1 MSMATILSKGTF
13 AKRPFRKRSFKGG
26 IYPPEQKGLAAGMP
40 IEVIPTPEEVRLPLL
55 QHLGAPCKQV
65 IEPRS
70 QVQLGD
76 IIGRAKGFISAPI
89 HASLRGTTARVS
101 ATTLPAGRRVDVIP
115 IKADETQP
123 FTDRAVYDEIFGG
136 DWAIEELNN
145 YDPEQIANT
154 ARDAGLVGLGGATF
168 PTHIK
173 LRRNKEKPIS
183 HMLINGAECEP
194 YLTADY
200 RLMLEAPRPVIS
212 GAILAGRAVDA
223 EHVTVCIENNKPK
236 AIKALRNA
244 AEGTNVS
251 VCVLKTKYPQGGEKQ
266 LISAVLGKTVPLG
279 GLPLDVGVVV
289 LNVGTTAA
297 LARAVLRGRPLT
309 HRVVTVSGKGVMAPK
324 NLLVPIGTSFRYLI
338 DYCGGLNDVAQT
350 VIAGG
355 PMMGFAVGSLDIP
368 VTKGTSGITVLTQH
382 ETRRFGFGGGDG
394 SGQKPQTPC
403 LRCGRCVSVCPMNLV
418 PGRIAQAA
426 RTNHPQLAERYHADA
441 CVECG
446 CCAFE
451 CPANIP
457 VVQLIRLSKAMLRRK
472 T

>member
-1 MSMATILSKGTF
+1 MSIATVLAKGHF
-13 AKRPFRKRSFKGG
+13 VKGHFKGG
-26 IYPPEQKGLAAGMP
+26 VHPPEQKGLAAGMP
-40 IEVIPTPEEVRLPLL
+40 IEVIPTPDEVRLPIL
-55 QHLGAPCKQV
+55 QHLGAPC
-65 IEPRS
+65 EPVVGPREE
-70 QVQLGD
+70 VELGD
-76 IIGRAKGFISAPI
+76 VIAQATGFVSAPI
-89 HASLRGTTARVS
+89 HATIRGTTTRVS
-101 ATTLPAGRRVDVIP
+101 ATTLPNGRRVDVIP
-115 IKADETQP
+115 IKAADSQP
-123 FTDRAVYDEIFGG
+123 LSGRAIYDELFGG
-136 DWAIEELNN
+136 DWPVDGFEK
-145 YDPEQIANT
+145 YDPQQIADAT
-154 ARDAGLVGLGGATF
+154 RDAGLVGLGGATF
-168 PTHIK
+168 PTHVK
-173 LRRNKEKPIS
+173 LRRNDQKPIK
-183 HMLINGAECEP
+183 HLLINGAECEP

-212 GAILAGRAVDA
+212 GAVLAGRATGA
-223 EHVTVCIENNKPK
+223 ERVIICIENNKPE
-236 AIKALRNA
+236 AIKALQA
-244 AEGTNVS
+244 AAAGTGVS

-266 LISAVLGKTVPLG
+266 LITAVLGKTVPLG

-324 NLLVPIGTSFRYLI
+324 NLLVPIGASFRYLI
-338 DYCGGLNDVAQT
+338 EYCGGLNGEADC

-368 VTKGTSGITVLTQH
+368 VTKGTSGITVLTRD
-382 ETRRFGFGGGDG
+382 ETRRYGFGAGNATG
-394 SGQKPQTPC
+394 KYAQTPC

-426 RTNHPQLAERYHADA
+426 RTESPALAKRYHAAA

-457 VVQLIRLSKAMLRRK
+457 VVQLIRLSKAMLK
-472 T
+472 TNNG